1 MKMMVEAVKKR
12 TAFWVA
18 LVNVNVV
25 FIIAALFHVDAAIL
39 LPVITGVLGLTDIYT
54 GFNVAD
60 NWQRSKCFTKELQ

>member
-1 MKMMVEAVKKR
+1 MKKR

-39 LPVITGVLGLTDIYT
+39 LPVITGVPGLTGIYT

-60 NWQRSKCFTKELQ
+60 NWQRSKYFNKELQ